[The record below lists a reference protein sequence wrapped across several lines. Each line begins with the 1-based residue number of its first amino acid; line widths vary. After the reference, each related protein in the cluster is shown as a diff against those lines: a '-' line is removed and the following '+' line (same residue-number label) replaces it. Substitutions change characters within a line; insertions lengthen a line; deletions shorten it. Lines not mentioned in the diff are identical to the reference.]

1 MDGSRCPRRHLGLHI
16 QNGRRSNGH
25 HDECNHHGRNSGHH
39 RCAGAGE
46 RVHKLVGLAG
56 RWSKDSISQY
66 DTQPSNATLTG
77 FTTTT
82 RRSGLV
88 IYEIF
93 EVFNVGTV
101 GTTAGFAGQLDGNNN
116 VYMWAVNSTGAAQTP
131 TASQSPAGTYDRA
144 VVSFGSDILGVPAP
158 VAWERCERNTMLD
171 VLIAAV
177 IHLSGDYGIGNTVV
191 LNTASC
197 PLNTVDTG
205 QTINGAEVCEQVN
218 AGSVVIGAS
227 YGTTIVQSGWGGYEP
242 YLLNVA
248 AMGCAA
254 AASVLASVA
263 VSAAATASAAG
274 SAAAPPASSGHHH
287 DHHPLTRG
295 AL

>member
-1 MDGSRCPRRHLGLHI
+1 MTNTAVGAAMLGPTPTLVATINYTFPFTPTAVHSFSVWGLWI
-16 QNGRRSNGH
+16 T
-25 HDECNHHGRNSGHH
+25 NSGTEVLDIGSV
-39 RCAGAGE
+39 ADTQGNSWMELLPSQLWTEVGAHGAIWGCISRTAAAATVTMTSAITTGGTVGTIGAQVRGKE
-46 RVHKLVGLAG
+46 FTNSSGLAG

-158 VAWERCERNTMLD
+158 VGMGTM
-171 VLIAAV
+171 
-177 IHLSGDYGIGNTVV
+177 
-191 LNTASC
+191 
-197 PLNTVDTG
+197 
-205 QTINGAEVCEQVN
+205 
-218 AGSVVIGAS
+218 
-227 YGTTIVQSGWGGYEP
+227 
-242 YLLNVA
+242 
-248 AMGCAA
+248 
-254 AASVLASVA
+254 
-263 VSAAATASAAG
+263 
-274 SAAAPPASSGHHH
+274 
-287 DHHPLTRG
+287 
-295 AL
+295 